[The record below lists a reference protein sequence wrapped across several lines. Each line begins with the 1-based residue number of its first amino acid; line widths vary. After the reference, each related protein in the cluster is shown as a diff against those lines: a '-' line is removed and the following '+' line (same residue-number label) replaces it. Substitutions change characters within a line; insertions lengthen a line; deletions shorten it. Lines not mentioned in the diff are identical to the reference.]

1 MRLLMKIA
9 IPTAAEN
16 AVVRDPKFNEEL
28 RALFLKLGAEAT
40 YSNTLDGRRFD
51 YVLVDLDDVTQSPW
65 WPNCVPLSQ
74 VKPNS
79 AEVAPTLLWPIG
91 FKTAHKSA
99 TSRKKRRRR

>member
-16 AVVRDPKFNEEL
+16 AVVSDPKFNEEL

-51 YVLVDLDDVTQSPW
+51 YVLVDLEDVTQITAVAEP
-65 WPNCVPLSQ
+65 VFRFLK
-74 VKPNS
+74 VKPEFLP
-79 AEVAPTLLWPIG
+79 EVAPKPYYG
-91 FKTAHKSA
+91 RAGY
-99 TSRKKRRRR
+99 